1 MRSRRRVVTA
11 VGGIAAGSIL
21 LGYAA
26 GAQVI
31 SPADRAARTAAP
43 PASPITAPVE
53 LRRLE
58 SQVVVRGDA
67 AFAGA
72 VDVRVETSE
81 LETPAVVSGGV
92 PEVGATV
99 NEGDVLL
106 QVAGRPVLVLGGELP
121 AYRTL
126 RPGSTGPDVAQLE
139 AVLERLGIDP
149 GPVDDRYD
157 QDTGHA
163 VAELFERS
171 GYQAPAPEAT
181 PGELAQAQAALASA
195 EASVQA
201 AQGSLA
207 EAQAGAPP
215 SEVLSAQAD
224 LNEATRSLADAQASG
239 TPGEIAAAQDQL
251 AVAQAVLQEAQ
262 QPLDTPE
269 LHAAVASARAERD
282 AAAAELSDLQDA
294 AGTPLPAS
302 EVVVLPG
309 LPRRVDQVD
318 VTRGQV
324 IDGPVMQVSGAQLVI
339 DAHVGGEDRQLLTEG
354 LAAVMELGDLRLD
367 GHVTAISRDG
377 EDSAATGSTG
387 DAGAAETATTEAG
400 SEGSEAGFTVEIT
413 PDSVTPER
421 LDALRDA
428 NVKVTIPVS
437 ATEGE
442 VLAVPLAALT
452 AGPGGQ
458 SRVEVLRGDETAL
471 VPVEV
476 GLSAGGYAEIRPA
489 AGQTVEAGDAVVVGR
504 AG

>member
-11 VGGIAAGSIL
+11 VAGVAAGSIL

-58 SQVVVRGDA
+58 SQVVVRGDT

-72 VDVRVETSE
+72 IDVRVETSE

-121 AYRTL
+121 AFRTL
-126 RPGSTGPDVAQLE
+126 RPGAAGPDVAQLE
-139 AVLERLGIDP
+139 SILVRLGIDP
-149 GPVDDRYD
+149 GTVDDHYD
-157 QDTGHA
+157 QDTGQA

-171 GYQAPAPEAT
+171 GYQAPEPEAT
-181 PGELAQAQAALASA
+181 EGELAQAQAALASA
-195 EASVQA
+195 EASVQGA
-201 AQGSLA
+201 EGSLA
-207 EAQAGAPP
+207 EAQAGAPL

-224 LNEATRSLADAQASG
+224 VNEAARALADAQASG
-239 TPGEIAAAQDQL
+239 TPGEIAAAVDQL
-251 AVAQAVLQEAQ
+251 AVAQAALQEVQ

-269 LHAAVASARAERD
+269 MHAAVDSARAERD
-282 AAAAELSDLQDA
+282 AAAAELADLQDA

-324 IDGPVMQVSGAQLVI
+324 IDGPVMQVSGAQLVVN
-339 DAHVGGEDRQLLTEG
+339 AHVGGEDRQLLTEG
-354 LAAVMELGDLRLD
+354 LAAVMELGDLRMD
-367 GHVTAISRDG
+367 GHVTAITRDG
-377 EDSAATGSTG
+377 EDDGANDTAASG
-387 DAGAAETATTEAG
+387 ETATTDGASG
-400 SEGSEAGFTVEIT
+400 SEGSEGGFTVVVTPDAIT
-413 PDSVTPER
+413 PEQ
-421 LDALRDA
+421 LEALRDT
-428 NVKVTIPVS
+428 NVKVTVPVS

-458 SRVEVLRGDETAL
+458 SRVEVVRGGETEL

-476 GLSAGGYAEIRPA
+476 GLAAGGYAEIRPA
-489 AGQTVEAGDAVVVGR
+489 AGHTVEAGDAVVVGR
-504 AG
+504 SG

>member
-58 SQVVVRGDA
+58 SEVVARGDT

-81 LETPAVVSGGV
+81 LESPAVVTGGV
-92 PEVGATV
+92 PAVGATV
-99 NEGDVLL
+99 SEGDVLL

-126 RPGSTGPDVAQLE
+126 RPGATGPDVAQLE
-139 AVLERLGIDP
+139 AILVRLGIDT
-149 GPVDDRYD
+149 GAVDDRYD

-171 GYQAPAPEAT
+171 GYQAPVPEAT
-181 PGELAQAQAALASA
+181 PGEVAQAQAALAGA

-201 AQGSLA
+201 AEGSLA
-207 EAQAGAPP
+207 VAQAGPP
-215 SEVLSAQAD
+215 ASEVLSAQAD
-224 LNEATRSLADAQASG
+224 VNEAARALAVAQAVG
-239 TPGEIAAAQDQL
+239 TPDEVAAAADQL
-251 AVAQAVLQEAQ
+251 AVAQAVLQETQ

-269 LHAAVASARAERD
+269 MHAAVDSARAERD
-282 AAAAELSDLQDA
+282 AAAAELADLEDA

-309 LPRRVDQVD
+309 LPRRVDQVNA
-318 VTRGQV
+318 TRGQL
-324 IDGPVMQVSGAQLVI
+324 IDGPVMRVSGAQLVVN
-339 DAHVGGEDRQLLTEG
+339 ARVAGEDRQLLSEG

-367 GHVTAISRDG
+367 GHVSAITR
-377 EDSAATGSTG
+377 DSAE
-387 DAGAAETATTEAG
+387 ETTD
-400 SEGSEAGFTVEIT
+400 EGSEDPEGGFTAVVT
-413 PDSVTPER
+413 PDAATPEQIE
-421 LDALRDA
+421 ALRDS

-437 ATEGE
+437 ATAGE

-452 AGPGGQ
+452 AGPGRQ
-458 SRVEVLRGDETAL
+458 SRVEVVRGDGTEL

-489 AGQTVEAGDAVVVGR
+489 EGQRLDAGDAVVVGR
-504 AG
+504 TG

>member
-11 VGGIAAGSIL
+11 VAGVAAGSIL

-53 LRRLE
+53 RRRLE
-58 SQVVVRGDA
+58 SQVVARGDT

-72 VDVRVETSE
+72 IDVRVETSE

-92 PEVGATV
+92 PEVGANV
-99 NEGDVLL
+99 DEGDVLL

-126 RPGSTGPDVAQLE
+126 RPGATGPDVAQLE
-139 AVLERLGIDP
+139 SILERLGIDP
-149 GPVDDRYD
+149 GTVDDQYD

-181 PGELAQAQAALASA
+181 PGELAQAEAALASA

-201 AQGSLA
+201 AEGSLA
-207 EAQAGAPP
+207 AAQAGAPL

-224 LNEATRSLADAQASG
+224 VNEAARALAEAQASG
-239 TPGEIAAAQDQL
+239 TPGEVAAAQDQL

-269 LHAAVASARAERD
+269 MHAAVDSARAERD
-282 AAAAELSDLQDA
+282 AAAAELADLQDA

-309 LPRRVDQVD
+309 LPRRVDQVN
-318 VTRGQV
+318 VTRGQL
-324 IDGPVMQVSGAQLVI
+324 IDGPVMRVSGAQLVI
-339 DAHVGGEDRQLLTEG
+339 NAHVGGEDRQLLTEG

-367 GHVTAISRDG
+367 GHVTAITSDG
-377 EDSAATGSTG
+377 EDTGAAGS
-387 DAGAAETATTEAG
+387 AGAEGETSTTEAG
-400 SEGSEAGFTVEIT
+400 SEGSEGGFTVVVT
-413 PDSVTPER
+413 PDSITPEQ
-421 LDALRDA
+421 LDALRDT

-458 SRVEVLRGDETAL
+458 SRIEVLRGDGTEL

-489 AGQTVEAGDAVVVGR
+489 AGQSLEAGDAVVVGR
-504 AG
+504 SG

>member
-1 MRSRRRVVTA
+1 MRSRRRVVTVVA
-11 VGGIAAGSIL
+11 GIATGSIL

-58 SQVVVRGDA
+58 SQVVVRGDT

-72 VDVRVETSE
+72 IDVRVETSE

-126 RPGSTGPDVAQLE
+126 RPGATGPDVAQLE
-139 AVLERLGIDP
+139 SILQRLGIDP
-149 GPVDDRYD
+149 GTVDDRYD

-171 GYQAPAPEAT
+171 GYQAPTPEAT
-181 PGELAQAQAALASA
+181 PGELAQAEAALASA

-201 AQGSLA
+201 AEGALA
-207 EAQAGAPP
+207 EAQAGAPL

-224 LNEATRSLADAQASG
+224 VNEATRALADAQASG
-239 TPGEIAAAQDQL
+239 TPGEVAAAQDQL
-251 AVAQAVLQEAQ
+251 AVAQAMLQEAQ

-269 LHAAVASARAERD
+269 MHAAVDSARAERD
-282 AAAAELSDLQDA
+282 AAAAELADLQDA

-302 EVVVLPG
+302 EVVVLPD

-318 VTRGQV
+318 VTRGEV
-324 IDGPVMQVSGAQLVI
+324 IDGPVMRVSGAQLVVN
-339 DAHVGGEDRQLLTEG
+339 AHVGGEDRQLLTEG
-354 LAAVMELGDLRLD
+354 LAAVMELGDLRMD
-367 GHVTAISRDG
+367 GHVTAITREGADA
-377 EDSAATGSTG
+377 DAPSAA
-387 DAGAAETATTEAG
+387 DETATTDAGSG
-400 SEGSEAGFTVEIT
+400 SEGSEEGFTVVVTPDAIT
-413 PDSVTPER
+413 PEQ
-421 LDALRDA
+421 LEALREA

-442 VLAVPLAALT
+442 VLTIPLAALT

-458 SRVEVLRGDETAL
+458 SRVEVLRGEETEL

-476 GLSAGGYAEIRPA
+476 GLAAGGYAEIRPA
-489 AGQTVEAGDAVVVGR
+489 AGHAVEAGDAVVVGR
-504 AG
+504 SG